1 MIRSESGKCSGRRRL
16 GLQHLAVIVLADD
29 TSVDH
34 SVPVAGNQSVVTR
47 GAREARHVI
56 DASLS
61 FHYEFIG
68 GNCHPTSATRT
79 SRTEQSRTP
88 AQHKSFA
95 NEVCLFWALFAIFC
109 LKNCKLTETMTL
121 PAHTSACYRAI
132 EMMQSE
138 VLVFSD
144 MLWVGLYAVNI
155 VLSPPPCPGLGLE
168 LLALRVIIIKTK
180 IYKLAP

>member
-1 MIRSESGKCSGRRRL
+1 LPIRIELICNKKYRLLVLQSLVRLLRNASDSNFERSTVLNRNSIWVQSFIYCAYCGCCWSVVFILRLIANLVIRSESGKCSGRRRL

-68 GNCHPTSATRT
+68 GNCHPTGATRT

-95 NEVCLFWALFAIFC
+95 NEVCLF
-109 LKNCKLTETMTL
+109 
-121 PAHTSACYRAI
+121 
-132 EMMQSE
+132 
-138 VLVFSD
+138 
-144 MLWVGLYAVNI
+144 
-155 VLSPPPCPGLGLE
+155 
-168 LLALRVIIIKTK
+168 
-180 IYKLAP
+180 